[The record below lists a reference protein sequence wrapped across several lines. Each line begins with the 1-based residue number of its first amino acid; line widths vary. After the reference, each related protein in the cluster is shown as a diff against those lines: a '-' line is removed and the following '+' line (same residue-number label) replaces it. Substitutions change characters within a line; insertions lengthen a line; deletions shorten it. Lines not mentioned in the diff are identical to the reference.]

1 MNKDCIIDEDEFV
14 YVFKVFGY
22 ENEVLVRKV
31 FFFYNKENKYVFL
44 KDIVSEWVKFV
55 MEEDFSKKDI
65 IMEVFKEG
73 F

>member
-55 MEEDFSKKDI
+55 MEEGIGKK
-65 IMEVFKEG
+65 F
-73 F
+73 